1 MYSIDISGRM
11 TPRLI
16 IPSKLKRHTPFYA
29 IFNIPR
35 RTFGITYAGICNSVL
50 KIKSQCHNLTLLAR
64 FERTAAA
71 IILNVAYGHQV
82 ADEGDDYVTLADQA
96 LSGLAKAGIFGAYL
110 VVRVLIHM

>member
-1 MYSIDISGRM
+1 MCSIDISGRM
-11 TPRLI
+11 MHRLI
-16 IPSKLKRHTPFYA
+16 IPSKPKRHTPFYA
-29 IFNIPR
+29 IFNILR
-35 RTFGITYAGICNSVL
+35 RTFGTTYAGIFNSVI
-50 KIKSQCHNLTLLAR
+50 KIESQGHNLILLAR

-110 VVRVLIHM
+110 VVRVLIHI